1 MKGVVEWFTRN
12 PVAAN
17 LVMIVIVVGGLLTWP
32 QLRMELFPEFALD
45 RISVAVP
52 YPGAAPEEVEEAIC
66 TRIEEEVHAIDGVKR
81 VTSIAAESLGT
92 VLVELERDATASRVL
107 DDVTTRVN
115 AISTFPELAE
125 KPIIEELTMRAQVI
139 NLAVHGPVGE
149 RALRL
154 VGERVRDDLS
164 ETDGISLTRLASA
177 RPFEV
182 SIEVSEEALQ
192 RHGLTFDDLAGAVRL
207 GSLDLSGGTLRT
219 PGGEVLLRTKAQAY
233 DGRDFADLTLL
244 SHPDGSRITLGDVA
258 TVVDGF
264 EDTSQTAR
272 FNGEPMV
279 QVQVFRVGDENAI
292 EVAAAVREY
301 VERVQPE
308 LPEGITLTPFADAT
322 VLLEGRLSL
331 LTKNGLQGLLLVFVV
346 LALFLRFRLAF
357 WVTAGIPIS
366 FLGVMWLMPS
376 LDVSINMLSLFSFIL
391 VLGIVVDDA
400 IVIGESIFTEQ
411 KRDPDQLRA
420 TIVGTNRV
428 AIPVTFAV
436 MTTVTAFAP
445 MLDLPGMFGNYFG
458 VIPMAVIPI
467 LLFSW
472 AESKVIL
479 PAHLAHGGQWAAR
492 LGEVPPF
499 SWWVA
504 FQGRFERALEWTAER
519 LYQPFLE
526 RCLRLRY
533 LTHATTLAVLMITGG
548 LVAGDFV
555 RVIDFPKINGDLI
568 IAQLTM
574 PLGTSTE
581 ATSAAV
587 QQIEDAAL
595 LLEEEVREQYGRD
608 LVLHWA
614 TSVGEQPLRS
624 QQQNQGGNG
633 PGVTGSHLGEIL
645 MELVPTE
652 EREDVSTEALIER
665 WRELCGP
672 IPGAVELL
680 FSADVMGGGDAI
692 AIQFAGNDVDE
703 LRAAATELQPTLG
716 ALPGVFDVADSFRGG
731 KQELRLDILP
741 RAEALGLTRGEL
753 ARQVRQAFHGEEAQR
768 IQRGRNEVRVM
779 VRYPEEARRSL
790 DTLERMRIRT
800 PLGGEVPFGEVARV
814 ELDRGYASISRSDR
828 KRVVTV
834 TADIDENVTTS
845 GDVVDA
851 LREGALADI
860 VRRYPSVSW
869 SVEGQSAELR
879 LAMDELLR
887 LAIVALLVIYAL
899 MAIPFRSYLQPAIVM
914 SAVPLGLIGAV
925 LGHILMGYDISVLSI
940 VGLVALTGVVVND
953 SLVMVEFINRRREEG
968 GNLADAVRRAGVERF
983 RPILLTS
990 LTTFAGLTP
999 LMFETSVQAQFLIP
1013 MAIALAFGVIFSTGV
1028 SLVFVPAAYLIL
1040 DDLAQLFRSERRD
1053 APASPGARPEAT

>member
-1 MKGVVEWFTRN
+1 MKGIVEWFSRN

-17 LVMIVIVVGGLLTWP
+17 LVMIVIMVGGALTWP
-32 QLRMELFPEFALD
+32 KVRMELFPEFALD

-81 VTSIAAESLGT
+81 VSSVAAESLGT
-92 VLVELERDATASRVL
+92 VLVELDRGADAARVL

-125 KPIIEELTMRAQVI
+125 KPIIEELTMRQQVI
-139 NLAVHGPVGE
+139 SLAVHGEVGE

-154 VGERVRDDLS
+154 VGEEVRDELS
-164 ETDGISLTRLASA
+164 EVPGISLVRLASA

-219 PGGEVLLRTKAQAY
+219 TGGEVLLRTKAQAY
-233 DGRDFADLTLL
+233 SGAEFRDLTLL
-244 SHPDGSRITLGDVA
+244 TRPDGTRLTLGDVA

-264 EDTSQTAR
+264 EDTSQAAR
-272 FNGEPMV
+272 FNGQPMV

-292 EVAAAVREY
+292 EIARSVRDY
-301 VERVQPE
+301 ADAKQAE
-308 LPEGITLTPFADAT
+308 LPAGVTITPYADTT
-322 VLLEGRLSL
+322 VLLQGRLSL
-331 LTKNGLQGLLLVFVV
+331 LSKNGLQGLLLVFVV

-366 FLGVMWLMPS
+366 FLGVLWLMPS
-376 LDVSINMLSLFSFIL
+376 LDVSINMLSLFAFIL

-420 TIVGTNRV
+420 TIRGANRV
-428 AIPVTFAV
+428 AVPVTFAV

-479 PAHLAHGGQWAAR
+479 PAHLAHGGAWAAR
-492 LGEVPPF
+492 LAEVPPF
-499 SWWVA
+499 RWWVA
-504 FQGRFERALEWTAER
+504 FQGRFERGLEWVAER
-519 LYQPFLE
+519 LYRPSLE
-526 RCLRLRY
+526 LCLRWRY
-533 LTHATTLAVLMITGG
+533 LTHASTLAVLLLTGG
-548 LVAGDFV
+548 LVAGGFV

-568 IAQLTM
+568 FAQLTL
-574 PLGTSTE
+574 PLGTSPE
-581 ATSAAV
+581 VTSAAV

-595 LLEEEVREQYGRD
+595 RLEQEVQEKYGRD
-608 LVLHWA
+608 LVLHWVTA
-614 TSVGEQPLRS
+614 VGEQPMRS
-624 QQQNQGGNG
+624 QQKNQGGNG
-633 PGVTGSHLGEIL
+633 PGVVGSHLGEIL

-652 EREDVSTEALIER
+652 EREDVPTEELIER

-672 IPGAVELL
+672 IPGAVELI
-680 FSADVMGGGDAI
+680 FTADVMGGGDAI
-692 AIQFAGNDVDE
+692 ALQFAGNDVDA
-703 LRAAATELQPTLG
+703 LRAAAAELQPALG

-741 RAEALGLTRGEL
+741 RAEALGLSRGEL

-768 IQRGRNEVRVM
+768 VQRGRNEVRVM
-779 VRYPEEARRSL
+779 VRYPEEARRTL
-790 DTLERMRIRT
+790 ATLERMRIRT
-800 PLGGEVPFGEVARV
+800 PAGDEVPFGEVARL
-814 ELDRGYASISRSDR
+814 ELDRGYASISRTDR

-834 TADIDENVTTS
+834 TADIDETVTTT
-845 GDVVDA
+845 GDVVAA

-860 VRRYPSVSW
+860 VRRHPSVSW
-869 SVEGQSAELR
+869 TVEGQSAELR

-925 LGHILMGYDISVLSI
+925 LGHILMGYDISVLSL

-968 GNLADAVRRAGVERF
+968 GDLADAVRRAGVERF

-990 LTTFAGLTP
+990 MTTFAGLTP

-1013 MAIALAFGVIFSTGV
+1013 MAIALAFGVMFSTAV

-1040 DDLAQLFRSERRD
+1040 DDLGRLFGVGGRTEPAVPEPRPD
-1053 APASPGARPEAT
+1053 AG